1 MFHTILGAA
10 ITLGFGR
17 RFAFVLYFGLGFG
30 LHFAMHMQVLHE
42 MRHNDEVLG
51 VVGLPIIIRH
61 DDKVLGVG
69 GLPLVGKH
77 STKSKLGCRWSR
89 ARG

>member
-1 MFHTILGAA
+1 
-10 ITLGFGR
+10 
-17 RFAFVLYFGLGFG
+17 
-30 LHFAMHMQVLHE
+30 

-51 VVGLPIIIRH
+51 VVGLPLVGRH
-61 DDKVLGVG
+61 DDEVIDVG